1 MIRFL
6 IASMFTGL
14 SSVGAMHLPSKVPS
28 PPRCGGK
35 ISNGRKQVADIR
47 QGKRVIL
54 TSFSLLKGIVILLI
68 FTIFVHVAVFCF
80 SARVYIEKSFSVK
93 EVHPPGRVNFSQR
106 EKKS

>member
-47 QGKRVIL
+47 QGK
-54 TSFSLLKGIVILLI
+54 
-68 FTIFVHVAVFCF
+68 
-80 SARVYIEKSFSVK
+80 
-93 EVHPPGRVNFSQR
+93 
-106 EKKS
+106 

>member
-1 MIRFL
+1 
-6 IASMFTGL
+6 MFIGL

-54 TSFSLLKGIVILLI
+54 ISFSLIVILLI
-68 FTIFVHVAVFCF
+68 FTIFVYVAVFASQPAF
-80 SARVYIEKSFSVK
+80 ILRKVFPLKRFTLPAESTLASV
-93 EVHPPGRVNFSQR
+93 R
-106 EKKS
+106 KKVDPFA

>member
-1 MIRFL
+1 MMTTLHGLHLTKPFLMFFSMIRFL
-6 IASMFTGL
+6 IVSMFAGL

-54 TSFSLLKGIVILLI
+54 TSFSLLKRIVILLN
-68 FTIFVHVAVFCF
+68 FTIFVHVAVFF
-80 SARVYIEKSFSVK
+80 S
-93 EVHPPGRVNFSQR
+93 
-106 EKKS
+106 

>member
-54 TSFSLLKGIVILLI
+54 TSSSLLKRIVILLI

-80 SARVYIEKSFSVK
+80 SARVYIEKRFSVK
-93 EVHPPGRVNFSQR
+93 EVHPPGIVNFSQR

>member
-1 MIRFL
+1 
-6 IASMFTGL
+6 MFTGL

-54 TSFSLLKGIVILLI
+54 ISFSLLKRIVILLI
-68 FTIFVHVAVFCF
+68 FTIFVHVTVFCF
-80 SARVYIEKSFSVK
+80 SARVYIEKRFTLSAESTLASV
-93 EVHPPGRVNFSQR
+93 R
-106 EKKS
+106 KKVDPFA

>member
-6 IASMFTGL
+6 IASMFIGL

-54 TSFSLLKGIVILLI
+54 ISFSLLKRIVILLI
-68 FTIFVHVAVFCF
+68 FTIFVHVTVFCF
-80 SARVYIEKSFSVK
+80 SGRVYIEKSFSVK
-93 EVHPPGRVNFSQR
+93 EVHPLGRVNFSQR

>member
-1 MIRFL
+1 MKRFL
-6 IASMFTGL
+6 IASMFIGL

-54 TSFSLLKGIVILLI
+54 ISFSLIVILLI
-68 FTIFVHVAVFCF
+68 FTIFVYVAVFCF

-93 EVHPPGRVNFSQR
+93 EVHPSGRVNFSQR